1 MVRVAVPAV
10 WPERDDDVR
19 LKVVDDRSRR
29 CGNVGQRLL
38 REPTVAE
45 VQAGDVVDPEGVAEA
60 SSSLTRM
67 APSTR
72 LVAVAA
78 SRIWPASP
86 CVRDTIA
93 VTAPAPAHRA
103 IVPPTQKTSSSGWAN
118 SPRTRGALP
127 PVTAEPHKVAS
138 SAWLPFENS
147 LIGGSVP
154 TPGTRNRPP
163 LTRTS
168 HRLELPRLDG
178 WAGGAAVPPDD
189 GTSGT
194 EAQAPPG
201 SLHLAQRE
209 ASSALP
215 PGVVGRSV
223 APAVPVHAVPT
234 TPAVAAQPVPTP
246 EAVAPASALCGSR
259 PSEAAPDGRLP
270 WMEQLQCEAAA

>member
-1 MVRVAVPAV
+1 MARAASMVARQDVTWSG
-10 WPERDDDVR
+10 WPYPPSGPNVTTTSGSKSSMTVR
-19 LKVVDDRSRR
+19 AAAATSASGCSASRPSPRSRQVTWSTPR
-29 CGNVGQRLL
+29 AL
-38 REPTVAE
+38 
-45 VQAGDVVDPEGVAEA
+45 AEA

-127 PVTAEPHKVAS
+127 PGTAEPHTVAG
-138 SAWLPFENS
+138 SASLSFENS
-147 LIGGSVP
+147 EIGCSVP

-168 HRLELPRLDG
+168 HRL
-178 WAGGAAVPPDD
+178 GAATARRM
-189 GTSGT
+189 G
-194 EAQAPPG
+194 
-201 SLHLAQRE
+201 
-209 ASSALP
+209 
-215 PGVVGRSV
+215 
-223 APAVPVHAVPT
+223 
-234 TPAVAAQPVPTP
+234 
-246 EAVAPASALCGSR
+246 
-259 PSEAAPDGRLP
+259 
-270 WMEQLQCEAAA
+270 W